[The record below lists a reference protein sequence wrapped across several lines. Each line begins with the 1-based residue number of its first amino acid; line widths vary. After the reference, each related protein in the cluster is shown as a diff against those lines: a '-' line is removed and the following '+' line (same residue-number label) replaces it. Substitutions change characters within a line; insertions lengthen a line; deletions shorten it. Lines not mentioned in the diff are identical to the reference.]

1 MNRRTTLTATLAILF
16 LVSAALPALAQ
27 ANTKNARPNFLFIIA
42 DDCTYRDIGC
52 YGGQAHTPNIDGLA
66 KRGMRFTRSFQ
77 AAPMCSPTRHNI
89 YTGIYPVKSGAY
101 PNHTFVKPGTKCV
114 IDYLK
119 PLGYR
124 VALSGKTHIQPRSI
138 FSFEYSADKNNPDMG
153 AIDQFLG
160 ECSQSKTPFCLFA
173 CSNEPHS
180 PWNKGDASR
189 YDPAKLTLPPYFV
202 DTPVTRKHLAN
213 YMAEI
218 TYLDKQV
225 GQCLALL
232 DKHQVADNTLVIFT
246 SEQGSGFPFAKW
258 TCYDSGLQNAL
269 IAAWPGKIKPGQVS
283 DAMIEYVDVL
293 PTFVTAAGGKPA
305 AALDGKSY
313 LPVLLGKAKEHKQH
327 VYALHTTRGIINGSD
342 YFGIR
347 SIRGQQYKFILNL
360 TPEIRFQNACTKSET
375 FKSWE
380 EKAKTDDDA
389 ADKVRRY
396 RHRPATEL
404 YDITKDPLEWNNLA
418 ADPEFAKI
426 KADLQGRL
434 LAWMKSQGDLGQETE
449 LAAPQHQNR
458 NRNKNKKNNN
468 KNKNKPPKPASQ
480 KTATKASN

>member
-1 MNRRTTLTATLAILF
+1 MNQQSKLTLTLAIFF
-16 LVSAALPALAQ
+16 LVSGPLVTVAQ
-27 ANTKNARPNFLFIIA
+27 QNAKKTQPNFLFIIA

-101 PNHTFVKPGTKCV
+101 PNHTFVKPGTRSV
-114 IDYLK
+114 VNYLK

-138 FSFEYSADKNNPDMG
+138 FPFEYSADKNNPDMEV
-153 AIDQFLG
+153 IDQFLG

-180 PWNKGDASR
+180 PWNKGDVSR

-202 DTPVTRKHLAN
+202 DTPVTRKHLAD
-213 YMAEI
+213 YLAEI

-232 DKHQVADNTLVIFT
+232 EKHQVTDNTLVIFT

-305 AALDGKSY
+305 AVLDGKSY
-313 LPVLLGKAKEHKQH
+313 LPVLLGKTNQHKQH

-375 FKSWE
+375 FRSWE
-380 EKAKTDDDA
+380 EKAKTDTDA

-426 KADLQGRL
+426 KDDLQGRL

-449 LAAPQHQNR
+449 LAAPEHQNR
-458 NRNKNKKNNN
+458 NRNKKNKK
-468 KNKNKPPKPASQ
+468 PKPANK